1 MNKYTGFE
9 YLLIDC
15 ANHYGLDKLLFED
28 RIQWGREHL
37 GQLESLT
44 GKAENA
50 YLFMK
55 TVAAIRKAQLRVST
69 GHLVALDAC
78 CSGMQIMSAVTG
90 CISGARATGLV
101 DPNRRADAY
110 TEQTQRMQVILG
122 DHFSVSRGDAK
133 NALMTLD

>member
-1 MNKYTGFE
+1 MNCYSGFD

-15 ANHYGLDKLLFED
+15 ANHFGMDKELFET
-28 RIQWGREHL
+28 RIQWGRDNL
-37 GQLESLT
+37 DQLESLT
-44 GKAENA
+44 GQAENA

-55 TVAAIRKAQLRVST
+55 TVAAIRKAQLKVPT

-78 CSGMQIMSAVTG
+78 CSGMQIMSAITG
-90 CISGARATGLV
+90 CFSGARATGLV

-110 TEQTQRMQVILG
+110 TEQTQRMQAILG
-122 DHFSVSRGDAK
+122 AHFTVARGDAK